1 MNNAQQIIFE
11 QYPAWYLLFCLLAGG
26 IYATILY
33 FHDTTFKEVT
43 GNQRRLLP
51 FLYVL
56 RFLGVS
62 TIAFLLLAPLLRS
75 LSIDTIK
82 PTILVLTD
90 NSSSVGMATN
100 TADSTALVTGLNTL
114 TEQLAANYN
123 VATYHFGEKLEDSLR
138 FSFDE
143 KQTNISQSIAE
154 LHSIYTN
161 QNVGAVVLAT
171 DGIYNQGSNPVYST
185 ERPNAPFYCIAL
197 GDTTPRKDLV
207 LEKILHNRIAY
218 LGDKFT
224 LRADYS
230 AKTLQGSNTVLEVYK
245 GDGGSKVYSKPLTIK
260 NNNFYGSDDIVLDA
274 TTVGVTH
281 YVVKLAA
288 VAGELTTDNNRQDIY
303 IEVLDSRRK
312 VLIFAASPHPD
323 IAALRSAIESNK
335 NYQTEI
341 AYAGKF
347 SGAVTGYNLAILHGI
362 PSKNDNSEAVI
373 KQLHDAKIPQWYIIT
388 SQTAPALFNTAQ
400 NIVQMNSARG
410 DQSNDV
416 RLVNNGNFN
425 LFNLEDGTAN
435 FLAELPPLQS
445 PFGDYSAAPTSQTL
459 FTQKIG
465 SIATKYPLLA
475 FEQATGDKI
484 AVLAGEGLWRWR
496 IYNNKKNNNANA
508 VNDLITK
515 TVQYLSVKNDKRKFR
530 VSMPKTLFNEGEQIS
545 FDAEFYNDSYQ
556 RITDP
561 EVTLTV
567 YDNTGKKFPYV
578 FSKTADAYTL
588 NIGFLPV
595 GNYTYKANTSF
606 NGQNYSAEGQFSVV
620 AIQLESMQTQANHAL
635 LYLLAKETGGAVI
648 YPDSLGSLAQ
658 KIGQIPATQYSST
671 KTQSMIN
678 LKWLFFL
685 ILGFVSFEWFIRKYL
700 GGY

>member
-1 MNNAQQIIFE
+1 M
-11 QYPAWYLLFCLLAGG
+11 YWP
-26 IYATILY
+26 
-33 FHDTTFKEVT
+33 
-43 GNQRRLLP
+43 
-51 FLYVL
+51 
-56 RFLGVS
+56 
-62 TIAFLLLAPLLRS
+62 
-75 LSIDTIK
+75 
-82 PTILVLTD
+82 PTVFT
-90 NSSSVGMATN
+90 
-100 TADSTALVTGLNTL
+100 
-114 TEQLAANYN
+114 
-123 VATYHFGEKLEDSLR
+123 
-138 FSFDE
+138 
-143 KQTNISQSIAE
+143 
-154 LHSIYTN
+154 
-161 QNVGAVVLAT
+161 
-171 DGIYNQGSNPVYST
+171 NQGSNPVYST

-230 AKTLQGSNTVLEVYK
+230 AKTLQGSNTVLEEYK

-260 NNNFYGSDDIVLDA
+260 NNNFYGSDDIVLDD

-323 IAALRSAIESNK
+323 VAALRSAIESNK